1 MVSKSRLTSDHKPL
15 LEAPEEVTVVVIEEV
30 VVATE
35 HVVID
40 HLPLE
45 EAVEVQEA
53 EEEKAEAVEEAVV
66 VKEVEVEEPMPK
78 ETQSDKETKEK
89 AETDTPVMNPKS
101 TVDTTEKMVPVEE
114 EEEVPRE
121 VLESSTKVPDQKVS
135 TRRGTLKVLFKMPK
149 LNQNKKRRRKRL
161 SHNMRKSSTVSHGMT
176 TSVPTQKLEPRKVEM
191 SRVSQR
197 MSRPKPTTKPRFMR
211 VRPRL

>member
-1 MVSKSRLTSDHKPL
+1 MVSKSRLMSDHKPL
-15 LEAPEEVTVVVIEEV
+15 EAEEVPVVVTEEV
-30 VVATE
+30 VVATD

-53 EEEKAEAVEEAVV
+53 EEEKAEAAEEAVV
-66 VKEVEVEEPMPK
+66 VIEVEVEEPMPK

-89 AETDTPVMNPKS
+89 AETDTPVMKPKS

-135 TRRGTLKVLFKMPK
+135 TRRGTLKVLLTMPK
-149 LNQNKKRRRKRL
+149 TPVPNQKLKRRRKRL

-197 MSRPKPTTKPRFMR
+197 MSRP
-211 VRPRL
+211 

>member
-30 VVATE
+30 VVATD

-53 EEEKAEAVEEAVV
+53 EEEKAEAAEEAVVVTVV

-89 AETDTPVMNPKS
+89 AETDTPVMKPKS

-114 EEEVPRE
+114 IEEVPRE

-149 LNQNKKRRRKRL
+149 TPVPNQKKRRRKRL
-161 SHNMRKSSTVSHGMT
+161 SHNMRKSSTVSHLKT

-197 MSRPKPTTKPRFMR
+197 M
-211 VRPRL
+211 